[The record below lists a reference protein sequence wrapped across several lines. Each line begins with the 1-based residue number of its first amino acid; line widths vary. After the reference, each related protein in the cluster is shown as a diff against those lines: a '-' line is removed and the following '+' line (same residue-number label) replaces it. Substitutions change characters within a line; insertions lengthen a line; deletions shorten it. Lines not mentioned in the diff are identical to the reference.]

1 MRKICAI
8 IHNRANY
15 GSIKSVL
22 HQINKSKKFR
32 LQLIIGGSAN
42 LERFGSVVEIIKKDK
57 FKINKQINFVVEG
70 NSTLEM
76 AKSTGLAIIELSSA
90 LKELKPD
97 LVITV
102 GDRYETIATAISS
115 SYMNIPLAHTMGGE
129 VSGTIDENVR
139 HAVTKFSNIHFP
151 ATELAKKNIIKM
163 GEDKKY
169 VFNVGCPRID
179 EVKHLIETSKTN
191 LNKIINKYGVGSEID
206 TSKPFI
212 TIMNHPVTT
221 EYGTGEQQ
229 ISKILNVVN
238 KINIQ
243 KIVFWPNP
251 DAGSEDISRGIRKWR
266 EKFGDKKT
274 RYIKNLEQKYFYNL
288 LNKTTCLIGNS
299 SSGIREGCYLGLI
312 NICIGSR
319 QSGREIGKNTIM
331 IDNDEKNLLKILKK
345 IINKKTKKIKDL
357 KYGDGTSGK
366 KIVKILEKI
375 DFKFEKKLQY
385 QSVKS
390 LNLTKEFSFTFFFNF
405 FPINSLY
412 LLAEIPLSGFKKL
425 NIFKFIFCP
434 LLNEDL

>member
-1 MRKICAI
+1 MRKICVI

-15 GSIKSVL
+15 GSIKSLL
-22 HQINKSKKFR
+22 HNIKKSKKFK
-32 LQLIIGGSAN
+32 LQLIVGGSAN

-57 FKINKQINFVVEG
+57 FFINKQINFVIEG
-70 NSTLEM
+70 NSPLEM
-76 AKSTGLAIIELSSA
+76 AKSTGLAIIEISSA

-97 LVITV
+97 LVVTV

-139 HAVTKFSNIHFP
+139 HAVTKFSNIHFA
-151 ATELAKKNIIKM
+151 ATNLARNNIVRM

-179 EVKHLIETSKTN
+179 EVKNLIKTSKFN
-191 LNKIINKYGVGSEID
+191 LNDIINKYGVGSKID
-206 TSKPFI
+206 TAKPFI

-221 EYGTGEQQ
+221 EYGSGEKQ

-238 KINIQ
+238 KFDIQ

-266 EKFGDKKT
+266 EKYGDINT
-274 RYIKNLEQKYFYNL
+274 RYIKNLEQKFFYKIL
-288 LNKTTCLIGNS
+288 DKTLCLIGNS
-299 SSGIREGCYLGLI
+299 SSGVREGCYLGLI
-312 NICIGSR
+312 NICVGSR

-331 IDNDEKNLLKILKK
+331 IKNDEKNLYNILKK
-345 IINKKTKKIKDL
+345 IINKKNKKKRDF
-357 KYGDGTSGK
+357 KYGDGNAGK
-366 KIVKILEKI
+366 KIVKILENI

-385 QSVKS
+385 
-390 LNLTKEFSFTFFFNF
+390 
-405 FPINSLY
+405 
-412 LLAEIPLSGFKKL
+412 
-425 NIFKFIFCP
+425 
-434 LLNEDL
+434 

>member
-1 MRKICAI
+1 MRKICVI

-15 GSIKSVL
+15 GSIKSLL
-22 HQINKSKKFR
+22 HHIKKSKKFI
-32 LQLIIGGSAN
+32 LQLIVGGSAN

-57 FKINKQINFVVEG
+57 FKINKQVNFVIEG

-76 AKSTGLAIIELSSA
+76 AKSTGLAIIEISSA

-139 HAVTKFSNIHFP
+139 HAVTKFSNIHFA
-151 ATELAKKNIIKM
+151 ATNLAKKNIIKM

-179 EVKHLIETSKTN
+179 EVKNLIDNSKFD
-191 LNKIINKYGVGSEID
+191 LNKIINKYGVGSEIN
-206 TSKPFI
+206 TNKPFI

-221 EYGTGEQQ
+221 EYGAGENQ
-229 ISKILNVVN
+229 ISKILKVVN
-238 KINIQ
+238 SIDIQ

-266 EKFGDKKT
+266 EKYGDNKT
-274 RYIKNLEQKYFYNL
+274 RYLKNLEQKYFYNL
-288 LNKTTCLIGNS
+288 LNKTLCLVGNS
-299 SSGIREGCYLGLI
+299 SSGVREGCYIGLN
-312 NICIGSR
+312 NICIGTR
-319 QSGREIGKNTIM
+319 QSGMEIGKNTIM
-331 IDNDEKNLLKILKK
+331 IKNDERILSNILKK
-345 IINKKTKKIKDL
+345 IIKSKKNKKKDL
-357 KYGDGTSGK
+357 KYGDGNAGK

-385 QSVKS
+385 
-390 LNLTKEFSFTFFFNF
+390 
-405 FPINSLY
+405 
-412 LLAEIPLSGFKKL
+412 
-425 NIFKFIFCP
+425 
-434 LLNEDL
+434 

>member
-1 MRKICAI
+1 MRKICVI

-22 HQINKSKKFR
+22 HNIKKSKKFT
-32 LQLIIGGSAN
+32 LQLIVGGSAN

-57 FKINKQINFVVEG
+57 FLINKQVNFVIEG
-70 NSTLEM
+70 NSPLEM
-76 AKSTGLAIIELSSA
+76 AKSTGLAIIEISSA

-97 LVITV
+97 LVVTV

-139 HAVTKFSNIHFP
+139 HAVTKFSNIHFA
-151 ATELAKKNIIKM
+151 ATDLAKKNIVRM

-179 EVKHLIETSKTN
+179 EVKNLIKTSKFN
-191 LNKIINKYGVGSEID
+191 LNDIINKYGVGSKID

-221 EYGTGEQQ
+221 EYGSGEKQ

-238 KINIQ
+238 KFDIQ

-266 EKFGDKKT
+266 EKYGDENT
-274 RYIKNLEQKYFYNL
+274 RYIKNLEQKYFYNIL
-288 LNKTTCLIGNS
+288 DKTLCLIGNS
-299 SSGIREGCYLGLI
+299 SSGVREGCYLGLT

-331 IDNDEKNLLKILKK
+331 IKNDEKILNNILKK
-345 IINKKTKKIKDL
+345 IITKKNKKKRDF
-357 KYGDGTSGK
+357 KYGDGSAGK

-375 DFKFEKKLQY
+375 NFEFEKKLQY
-385 QSVKS
+385 
-390 LNLTKEFSFTFFFNF
+390 
-405 FPINSLY
+405 
-412 LLAEIPLSGFKKL
+412 
-425 NIFKFIFCP
+425 
-434 LLNEDL
+434 

>member
-1 MRKICAI
+1 MRKICVL

-15 GSIKSVL
+15 GSIKSLL
-22 HQINKSKKFR
+22 HHINKSKKFR
-32 LQLIIGGSAN
+32 LQLIVGGSAN
-42 LERFGSVVEIIKKDK
+42 LDRFGSVVEIIKKDK
-57 FKINKQINFVVEG
+57 FRINKQINFVVEG

-76 AKSTGLAIIELSSA
+76 AKSTGLAIIEISSA

-139 HAVTKFSNIHFP
+139 HAVTKFSNIHFA
-151 ATELAKKNIIKM
+151 ATNLAKKNIIKM

-179 EVKHLIETSKTN
+179 EVKNSIDNSKFD
-191 LNKIINKYGVGSEID
+191 LNKIINKYGVGSVID
-206 TSKPFI
+206 INKPFI

-221 EYGTGEQQ
+221 EYGTGESQ
-229 ISKILNVVN
+229 ISKILKVTND
-238 KINIQ
+238 IDIQ

-266 EKFGDKKT
+266 EKYGDMKT
-274 RYIKNLEQKYFYNL
+274 RYLKNLEQKYFYNL
-288 LNKTTCLIGNS
+288 LNKTSCLIGNS
-299 SSGIREGCYLGLI
+299 SSGVREGCYIGLK

-331 IDNDEKNLLKILKK
+331 VKNDEKILSNILKK
-345 IINKKTKKIKDL
+345 IIKTKRKRKKDF
-357 KYGDGTSGK
+357 KYGDGNAGK

-385 QSVKS
+385 
-390 LNLTKEFSFTFFFNF
+390 
-405 FPINSLY
+405 
-412 LLAEIPLSGFKKL
+412 
-425 NIFKFIFCP
+425 
-434 LLNEDL
+434 